1 MLVCCDGH
9 VRCGRNERTML
20 GLVGYI
26 AAILT
31 TVSAVPQ
38 LIHTLRTRDTR
49 GISIPSWLTLSAGVA
64 LWLVYGI
71 RCGSGPLILG
81 NAISLSLDV
90 AVLSLALSIRAKRIS
105 AQSSANIT

>member
-1 MLVCCDGH
+1 
-9 VRCGRNERTML
+9 ML

-38 LIHTLRTRDTR
+38 LIHTFRTRDAR
-49 GISIPSWLTLSAGVA
+49 GVSIPSWLTLSAGVA

-71 RCGSGPLILG
+71 RCGSGPLIVG
-81 NAISLSLDV
+81 NAISLSLDL
-90 AVLSLALSIRAKRIS
+90 AVLTLALRIRRRL
-105 AQSSANIT
+105 SSV